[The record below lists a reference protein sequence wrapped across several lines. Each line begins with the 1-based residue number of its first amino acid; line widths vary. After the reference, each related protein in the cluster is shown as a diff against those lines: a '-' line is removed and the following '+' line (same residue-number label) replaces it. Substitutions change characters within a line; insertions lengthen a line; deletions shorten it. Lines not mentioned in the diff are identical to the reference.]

1 MIGMEPFFE
10 ATGPTEIVAEAQAK
24 KLHRG
29 FIIIRMKSYLLKEQL
44 QLQSTGTSLCTFAY
58 FYEVITNRYPNF
70 FTSSFVSLVLNRWN
84 SSHSQLM
91 ELLKIKR
98 RFMEKVDSDNNWK
111 TAWAR
116 MILGWHLFLRLS
128 CKIC

>member
-29 FIIIRMKSYLLKEQL
+29 FIMIRVKSYLFKEQF

-58 FYEVITNRYPNF
+58 FYEVITNCYPNF
-70 FTSSFVSLVLNRWN
+70 FTSSFFSLVLIR
-84 SSHSQLM
+84 
-91 ELLKIKR
+91 
-98 RFMEKVDSDNNWK
+98 
-111 TAWAR
+111 
-116 MILGWHLFLRLS
+116 
-128 CKIC
+128 